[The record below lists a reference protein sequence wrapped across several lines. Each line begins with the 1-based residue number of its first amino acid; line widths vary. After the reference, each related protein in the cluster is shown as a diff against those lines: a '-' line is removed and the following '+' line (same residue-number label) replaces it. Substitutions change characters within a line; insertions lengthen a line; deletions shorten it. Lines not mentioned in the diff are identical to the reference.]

1 MSDKNE
7 EDIKLLKNFA
17 DICKRGFNQYDQ
29 VKEGYAIERVLRRMK
44 ELEERYE
51 EQNNELLEWVK
62 QCKNNQTEIDRLYL
76 DKEELEQAY
85 LHEKIAK
92 EEVEELLEDS
102 RPKQKIKEGLD
113 EIEDYF
119 DKLNGPDEDIEYIR
133 KVKKDLL
140 GEGD

>member
-1 MSDKNE
+1 MIDKMKK
-7 EDIKLLKNFA
+7 DIKLLENFA
-17 DICKRGFNQYDQ
+17 DICKKGFYKYDP
-29 VKEGYAIERVLRRMK
+29 VEEGCALERVLRRIK
-44 ELEERYE
+44 KLEERYD

-92 EEVEELLEDS
+92 EEVEELLENS
-102 RPKQKIKEGLD
+102 IPKQNIKKGLD
-113 EIEDYF
+113 KIEDYIYRLNSS
-119 DKLNGPDEDIEYIR
+119 DKDMEYIR